1 MIYVTGDTHGD
12 IERFKSREMKKLGS
26 GDTLIICGDFGFLW
40 DDSRAERNA
49 LKKLASKDYTIAFV
63 DGCHELME
71 TTKTLICSKVCLSPN
86 GTAERFTVS
95 RQILFILCA
104 DKFSP

>member
-12 IERFKSREMKKLGS
+12 IERFKSREMKKLGN

-63 DGCHELME
+63 DGCHENFDMLE
-71 TTKTLICSKVCLSPN
+71 VCLSPN